1 MKKEKISRAGSR
13 IATVCAYVGFS
24 ALFSLSGI
32 AVAMHW
38 DSETLTVY
46 MLLFS
51 TVAVWGLWRS
61 VPLRKIGQKFFA
73 PVKSKKVREKENEV
87 KRKTA

>member
-1 MKKEKISRAGSR
+1 MKKEKVSRAGSR

-61 VPLRKIGQKFFA
+61 VPLRKIGRKFFA
-73 PVKSKKVREKENEV
+73 PMKSRTELIFRKKGVRKS
-87 KRKTA
+87 